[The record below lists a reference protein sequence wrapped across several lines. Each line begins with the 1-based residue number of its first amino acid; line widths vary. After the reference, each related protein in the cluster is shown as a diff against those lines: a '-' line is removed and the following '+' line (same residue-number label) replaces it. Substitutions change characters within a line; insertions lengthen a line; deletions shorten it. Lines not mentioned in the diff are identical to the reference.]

1 MATRGNQAIAMNIVL
16 DSAIKG
22 VGFLQTS
29 FSGISKYSKSV
40 QNINLLKKTNFG
52 LLKKNLKSLENHL
65 GHIRGQSAK
74 ITANPIRLD
83 IISSR
88 DSLKQARKDMNA
100 IAQDAR
106 TARNYNNLSYQDQLK
121 FKSSLS
127 TSKFSTTPNPQTSS
141 KKPLSSKEKRGYISK
156 KIKTVGGVATVGA
169 LGALRALEPIKES
182 LNFETSMA
190 DVQKA
195 TNTNKKQLKVLKKGI
210 EKIIK
215 VGLLNIEGS
224 LLNVNEIAS
233 IQTMGGKSGVKQKAL
248 PRFTQDIVLA
258 SVAMDLTPSQSATSF
273 AKMSER
279 MSLPISK
286 LNVLTNAFTRLES
299 SGSNFAIDL
308 IDTTGRLSGVFKD
321 LNFKPKNSTAISN
334 YMNTLE
340 VSSELAASSFKI
352 LMDRFKKTDQKLGY
366 YTKLKKGG
374 AESLKPII
382 QDITKTMSTQQII
395 KNFGSQGMNVINNMK
410 GNYKT
415 LDKSLAV
422 VGTSEQKK
430 KIHRA
435 I

>member
-1 MATRGNQAIAMNIVL
+1 MASARNQSLSINMVMN
-16 DSAIKG
+16 SAIKG
-22 VGFLQTS
+22 ANFLQV
-29 FSGISKYSKSV
+29 SV
-40 QNINLLKKTNFG
+40 NKLYKNATTVQKIDLLKQTKFP
-52 LLKKNLKSLENHL
+52 LLKRNLNSLENHL
-65 GHIRGQSAK
+65 GKIRTQSAK
-74 ITANPIRLD
+74 ISANPIRLD
-83 IISSR
+83 IVSSR

-127 TSKFSTTPNPQTSS
+127 NSKFSTSPTQRPLTSTTPFTPVSTPTA
-141 KKPLSSKEKRGYISK
+141 KRPLLSKEKRGYIGN

-169 LGALRALEPIKES
+169 IGALRALEPIKES

-195 TNTNKKQLKVLKKGI
+195 TNTNKEQLKLLKKGI

-215 VGLLNIEGS
+215 VGLLGKEGS
-224 LLNVNEIAS
+224 LLDVNEIAS
-233 IQTMGGKSGVKQKAL
+233 IQTMGGKSGVKQTAL

-258 SVAMDLTPSQSATSF
+258 SVAMDLTPSESATQF

-286 LNVLTNAFTRLES
+286 MNILTNAFTRLES

-321 LNFKPKNSTAISN
+321 LKFKPKNATAISN

-340 VSSELAASSFKI
+340 VSSELASSSFKI

-382 QDITKTMSTQQII
+382 QEITKSMNTQQII
-395 KNFGSQGMNVINNMK
+395 KNFGSQGMNVITANK
-410 GNYKT
+410 
-415 LDKSLAV
+415 
-422 VGTSEQKK
+422 
-430 KIHRA
+430 
-435 I
+435 